1 MALAAARVEDLER
14 GDLPA
19 ICAKTGEPCVGLVK
33 DTLWVVPRWVHPLVA
48 FAVVPYFV
56 ARMFAAR
63 RIEVTLP
70 IAPSRL
76 QWIRHF
82 VRAAWIALVLA
93 AAGLAAALFGAGVVG
108 VVALVFGIAAYVLIV
123 YVGDHIWV
131 GARPTH
137 STDVVILTRVHPEF
151 ARAVADMYDER
162 AAEDNPLALPADR

>member
-1 MALAAARVEDLER
+1 MAVAEARVDDLER

-33 DTLWVVPRWVHPLVA
+33 DTLWVVPRWVSVLAV
-48 FAVVPYFV
+48 FAIVPYYV
-56 ARMFAAR
+56 GRMFSSR

-76 QWIRHF
+76 QWIRRF
-82 VRAAWIALVLA
+82 VRAAWVALVVA
-93 AAGLAAALFGAGVVG
+93 AAGLASAVFGAGVVG
-108 VVALVFGIAAYVLIV
+108 VAALIAGVAAYVLIV
-123 YVGDHIWV
+123 FAGDHIWV

-137 STDVVILTRVHPEF
+137 SRDVVILTRVHPDF
-151 ARAVADMYDER
+151 ARAVAVMYDER

>member
-1 MALAAARVEDLER
+1 MAMAAARVEDLER

-33 DTLWVVPRWVHPLVA
+33 DTLWIVPRWVSALAA
-48 FAVVPYFV
+48 FAVVPYYLG
-56 ARMFAAR
+56 RMLASR

-76 QWIRHF
+76 QWIRRF
-82 VRAAWIALVLA
+82 VRGAWVALVLA
-93 AAGLAAALFGAGVVG
+93 AAGLASAVFGAGLIGVYALIVG
-108 VVALVFGIAAYVLIV
+108 VAAYVLIV
-123 YVGDHIWV
+123 YVGDYIWV

-137 STDVVILTRVHPEF
+137 SRDVVILTRVHPDF

-162 AAEDNPLALPADR
+162 AAEDSPLGLPADR